1 MTSFPPSLSLTK
13 ERNKGPNKHNQTMEI
28 KDSHPQYSKETMKSD
43 TTTSITLS
51 NPCQS
56 GSERKKVL
64 EQCQNE
70 LKELFSRSMEG
81 YRMRV
86 EELKKNSNG
95 QGGGISSKAV
105 GGGVELEEILLDHVM
120 GKLSS
125 IFSQFLSWQRANML
139 KKYMPMLE
147 DNLNFDEKDTV
158 FANHKRPSSLETD
171 NEFVQQQEQV
181 KDTAFTNHKKASG
194 LETDNQYIQ
203 EQVKDTVFPNHKRP
217 ISLEGDNQFIQ
228 EQVKRIKLSDPL
240 ATQAQPSLLQPGQY
254 QWQPKLQQ
262 STTQSQPASLSSH
275 QQVQKSLYHL
285 PQQQV
290 LLQLQLNHQLLS
302 SYHRQWFQKPQSYQS
317 SLNQTQPQPSSFISQ
332 PLTLKTPPTIPAPQ
346 PSPGLSHQTHIIPLP
361 PVTMSQT
368 PQQILQ
374 QQLHLQLRQAT
385 KSTPPEV
392 TAPKQLQKPESLYS
406 QTESTTFE
414 TPEILQLVPESQP
427 GPQTRSKSKSLKSQQ
442 EARQQVESQTESHQE
457 LLSVSQL
464 QQLRGPQPG
473 EYELAPAPESE
484 SQPDPPKTKTSD
496 EIVVFLQK
504 SQSTRSEEGADLP
517 TNVSITPPDQLHTQ
531 AKRCEVIEGQ
541 SFALKPQ
548 DSPPVARIRG
558 LVLWRKWSW
567 QLCNIFKRA
576 TIFLPLNLLR

>member
-1 MTSFPPSLSLTK
+1 
-13 ERNKGPNKHNQTMEI
+13 MEI

-158 FANHKRPSSLETD
+158 FANHKRP
-171 NEFVQQQEQV
+171 
-181 KDTAFTNHKKASG
+181 
-194 LETDNQYIQ
+194 
-203 EQVKDTVFPNHKRP
+203 

-240 ATQAQPSLLQPGQY
+240 ATRAQPSLLQY